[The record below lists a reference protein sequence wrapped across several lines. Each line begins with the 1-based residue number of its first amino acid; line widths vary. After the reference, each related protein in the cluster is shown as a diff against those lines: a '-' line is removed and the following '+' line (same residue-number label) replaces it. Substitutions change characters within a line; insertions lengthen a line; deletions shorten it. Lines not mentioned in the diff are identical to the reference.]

1 LYAMSKRSV
10 ILVVLVL
17 GLFGCE
23 SRKPAEGT
31 RQRHPPSDQ
40 ATADRNYD
48 AAGKMK
54 GKEMEN
60 IELTSPAFG
69 EGEMIPAEYTADG
82 RDVSPPLEWS
92 GAGEGTKSYA
102 LINDD
107 PDAPMGTWVH
117 WVVYNL
123 PADVTRLEENVLP
136 EETLANGAH
145 QGTTDFGRIGY
156 GGPAPPS
163 GTHRYFFKVYALD
176 TMLDLPTGATKS
188 QVESVMEGHI
198 LAEGQLMG
206 KYCRR

>member
-1 LYAMSKRSV
+1 LYAMSKRV
-10 ILVVLVL
+10 FILLVLVL

-23 SRKPAEGT
+23 SRKPTEVRKA
-31 RQRHPPSDQ
+31 
-40 ATADRNYD
+40 
-48 AAGKMK
+48 K
-54 GKEMEN
+54 GKQMEN
-60 IELTSPAFG
+60 IEVTSPAFG

-82 RDVSPPLEWS
+82 RNISPLIEWT
-92 GAGEGTKSYA
+92 AGPEGTKSIA

-117 WVVYNL
+117 WVVYNI
-123 PADVTRLEENVLP
+123 PADVTSLEENVLP
-136 EETLANGAH
+136 EETLANGAQ

-176 TMLDLPTGATKS
+176 TMLEDLPTGATKS
-188 QVESVMEGHI
+188 QVEAAMQGHI

-206 KYCRR
+206 KYSRR